1 MKRSMLRIRTM
12 GLLVAGLWIGSTS
25 YSAPSQ
31 SLNSDEDQIREA
43 IVRYQ
48 LAKENLKAEVYFLA
62 VEGKDPSESLLKR
75 LADLNPPVKRK
86 SLCKK
91 TKDAVSTIVEL
102 KTEKIGVLFEQGAIR
117 RVGDAK
123 ADVPGGYLCGS
134 LCSASGTYHLTLR
147 DARWVVMSFDPGAQ
161 S

>member
-1 MKRSMLRIRTM
+1 MVLAALFL
-12 GLLVAGLWIGSTS
+12 GVAF
-25 YSAPSQ
+25 APLAASSQ
-31 SLNSDEDQIREA
+31 SSADEDQIREA

-48 LAKENLKAEVYFLA
+48 IAKENLKAEVYFLS
-62 VEGKDPSESLLKR
+62 VEGKDPGDSLLKR

-86 SLCKK
+86 SFCKK
-91 TKDAVSTIVEL
+91 TKDAVSTIVEV

-117 RVGDAK
+117 RVSETK

-134 LCSASGTYHLTLR
+134 LCSANGVYHLTAR
-147 DARWVVMSFDPGAQ
+147 DGRWVVTGFDPGAQ